1 MQLTILGC
9 NAATPRKNAQTTA
22 QLLEING
29 QMVLIDCG
37 EGTQI
42 QLRKLGIKFA
52 RIQHIFISHLHGDHF
67 YGLIGLIS
75 TFRLLGRTADL
86 HVYGPKGIKEVI
98 TLQLKLAKSW
108 TDYNL
113 FFHELEEEVATLILD
128 HEKFTVETLP
138 LDHRV
143 YTNGYLFREKEGKRK
158 INSAAVANYGVDV
171 ADMENLKQGK
181 DIQLPNGDWVENQ
194 LLTLDPAPPKSY
206 AFCSDT
212 AYKPDLAELVQGVS
226 CLYHEATFLD
236 SHQDLAVKT
245 KHSTAEEAAQ
255 IAAKAEVG
263 QLILGHFSSRYPDL
277 NAFIEQAQRHFQN
290 VHLAE
295 DGKGFVIQ

>member
-158 INSAAVANYGVDV
+158 INSAAVANYGVDI

-194 LLTLDPAPPKSY
+194 LLTFDPAPPKSY

-236 SHQDLAVKT
+236 THQDLAVKT

-255 IAAKAEVG
+255 IAAMAEVG

-277 NAFIEQAQRHFQN
+277 NAFIQQAHRHFQN

>member
-143 YTNGYLFREKEGKRK
+143 YTNGYLFREKVGKRK

-194 LLTLDPAPPKSY
+194 LLTFDPVSPKSY

-295 DGKGFVIQ
+295 DGKEFVIQ

>member
-1 MQLTILGC
+1 MELTILGC

-22 QLLEING
+22 QLLEIKG
-29 QMVLIDCG
+29 QMILIDCG

-42 QLRKLGIKFA
+42 QLRKLGVKFA

-86 HVYGPKGIKEVI
+86 HVYGPKGIKEII
-98 TLQLKLAKSW
+98 TLQLKLANSW
-108 TDYNL
+108 TDYAL
-113 FFHELEEEVATLILD
+113 YFHELEGDASTLVLD
-128 HEKFTVETLP
+128 HEKFTVQTLP

-143 YTNGYLFREKEGKRK
+143 YTNGYLFREKEGPRR
-158 INSAAVANYGVDV
+158 INKEALAHHKVSI
-171 ADMENLKQGK
+171 ADMENLKSGK
-181 DIQLPNGDWVENQ
+181 DVYTEEGELIKNDQL
-194 LLTLDPAPPKSY
+194 TFAPVAPKSY

-212 AYKPDLAELVQGVS
+212 AYKPDLASLIEGVDI
-226 CLYHEATFLD
+226 LYHESTFLD
-236 SHQDLAVKT
+236 HHQDLAQKT
-245 KHSTAEEAAQ
+245 KHSTAAEAAK
-255 IAAKAEVG
+255 IAAAAGVK

-277 NAFIEQAQRHFQN
+277 NEFIVQANAHFEP

-295 DGKGFVIQ
+295 DGKKFKWD

>member
-113 FFHELEEEVATLILD
+113 FFHELEEEVSTIILD

-143 YTNGYLFREKEGKRK
+143 YTNGYLFREKVRKRK

-181 DIQLPNGDWVENQ
+181 DIQLANGDWVENQ
-194 LLTLDPAPPKSY
+194 LLTFDPAPPKSY

-212 AYKPDLAELVQGVS
+212 AYKPDLAKLVKGVS

-236 SHQDLAVKT
+236 THQDLALKT
-245 KHSTAEEAAQ
+245 KHSTAEEAAK
-255 IAAKAEVG
+255 IAKKGEVG
-263 QLILGHFSSRYPDL
+263 KLILGHFSSRYSDL
-277 NAFIEQAQRHFQN
+277 NTFIDQAQRHFQN
-290 VHLAE
+290 VELAE
-295 DGKGFVIQ
+295 DGKVFELL

>member
-194 LLTLDPAPPKSY
+194 LLTFDPAPPKSY

-236 SHQDLAVKT
+236 THHDLAIKT

-263 QLILGHFSSRYPDL
+263 QLILGHFSSRYPNL
-277 NAFIEQAQRHFQN
+277 NAFIEQAQRHFKN

-295 DGKGFVIQ
+295 DGKIFDVI

>member
-22 QLLEING
+22 QLLDIKG
-29 QMVLIDCG
+29 QLVLIDCG
-37 EGTQI
+37 EGTQM
-42 QLRKLGIKFA
+42 QLRKLGVKFA

-75 TFRLLGRTADL
+75 TFRLLGRSADL
-86 HVYGPKGIKEVI
+86 HIYGPRGIKEVI

-108 TDYNL
+108 TDYDL
-113 FFHELEEEVATLILD
+113 YFHELTSLDSELILD

-143 YTNGYLFREKEGKRK
+143 YTNGYLFREKTGPRK
-158 INSAAVANYGVDV
+158 IDKVAVEKYVVDI

-181 DIQLPNGDWVENQ
+181 DIIQSDGSILANQ
-194 LLTLDPAPPKSY
+194 LLTLDPEPSKSY

-212 AYKPDLAELVQGVS
+212 AYLPELAKRIQGVS
-226 CLYHEATFLD
+226 SLYHEATFLD
-236 SHQDLAVKT
+236 QHQDLAVKT
-245 KHSTAEEAAQ
+245 KHSTAAEAAQ
-255 IAAKAEVG
+255 IAATAEVN
-263 QLILGHFSSRYPDL
+263 QLILGHFSSRYSDM
-277 NAFIEQAQRHFQN
+277 NAFVLQAQRYFQN

-295 DGKGFVIQ
+295 DGKIFDL

>member
-1 MQLTILGC
+1 MELTILGC

-22 QLLEING
+22 QLLEIKG
-29 QMVLIDCG
+29 QMILIDCG

-42 QLRKLGIKFA
+42 QLRKLGVKFA

-75 TFRLLGRTADL
+75 TFRLLGRSADL
-86 HVYGPKGIKEVI
+86 HIYGPKGIKDII

-108 TDYNL
+108 TDYAL
-113 FFHELEEEVATLILD
+113 YFHELDSAVSELILD

-143 YTNGYLFREKEGKRK
+143 YTNGYLFREKIGPRR
-158 INSAAVANYGVDV
+158 INKEALAVHNVSI

-181 DIQLPNGDWVENQ
+181 DVKDESGILIKNSQL
-194 LLTLDPAPPKSY
+194 TFDPSEPKSY

-212 AYKPDLAELVQGVS
+212 VYKPELASLLKGVDV
-226 CLYHEATFLD
+226 LYHEATFLD
-236 SHQDLAVKT
+236 HHQDLAQKT
-245 KHSTAEEAAQ
+245 KHSTAAEAAK
-255 IAAKAEVG
+255 IAASGGVG
-263 QLILGHFSSRYPDL
+263 ELILGHFSSRYPDL
-277 NAFIEQAQRHFQN
+277 NEFIVQAQTQFEN

-295 DGKGFVIQ
+295 DGKKFHWD

>member
-113 FFHELEEEVATLILD
+113 FFHELDEEASTLILD

-143 YTNGYLFREKEGKRK
+143 YTNGYLFREKMGKRK
-158 INSAAVANYGVDV
+158 INSAAVANYGVEV

-181 DIQLPNGDWVENQ
+181 DIQLPNGDWVENHR
-194 LLTLDPAPPKSY
+194 LTFDPAPPKSY

-212 AYKPDLAELVQGVS
+212 AYKPDLAELVKGVS

-236 SHQDLAVKT
+236 THHDLAVKT

-263 QLILGHFSSRYPDL
+263 QLILGHFSSRYPNL

-295 DGKGFVIQ
+295 DGKIFDVL

>member
-1 MQLTILGC
+1 MELTILGC

-22 QLLEING
+22 QLLEIKG
-29 QMVLIDCG
+29 QMILIDCG

-86 HVYGPKGIKEVI
+86 HIYGPKGIKDII

-108 TDYNL
+108 TDYSL
-113 FFHELEEEVATLILD
+113 YFHELEGDDSACILD

-143 YTNGYLFREKEGKRK
+143 YTNGYLFREKKGPRR
-158 INSAAVANYGVDV
+158 INKAALETHNVSI

-181 DIQLPNGDWVENQ
+181 DVLSENGTRIDNAK
-194 LLTLDPAPPKSY
+194 LTFDPKATKSY

-212 AYKPDLAELVQGVS
+212 AYKPELALLLKEVDV
-226 CLYHEATFLD
+226 LYHEATFLD
-236 SHQDLAVKT
+236 HHQDLAEKT
-245 KHSTAEEAAQ
+245 KHSTATEAAKT
-255 IAAKAEVG
+255 AAAAGVN

-277 NAFIEQAQRHFQN
+277 NEFLVQAQPYFDN

-295 DGKGFVIQ
+295 DGKKFHWH

>member
-22 QLLEING
+22 QLLDIKG
-29 QMVLIDCG
+29 QLVLIDCG
-37 EGTQI
+37 EGTQM
-42 QLRKLGIKFA
+42 QLRKLGVKFA

-75 TFRLLGRTADL
+75 TFRLLGRSADL
-86 HVYGPKGIKEVI
+86 HIYGPKGIKEII

-108 TDYNL
+108 TDYDL
-113 FFHELEEEVATLILD
+113 YFHELTSLDSELILD

-143 YTNGYLFREKEGKRK
+143 YTNGYLFREKTGPRK
-158 INSAAVANYGVDV
+158 IDKVAVEKYVVDI

-181 DIQLPNGDWVENQ
+181 DIIQLDGSILANQ
-194 LLTLDPAPPKSY
+194 LLTLDPEPSKSY

-212 AYKPDLAELVQGVS
+212 AYLPELAKRIQGVS
-226 CLYHEATFLD
+226 SLYHEATFLD
-236 SHQDLAVKT
+236 QHQDLAVKT
-245 KHSTAEEAAQ
+245 KHSTAAEAAQ
-255 IAAKAEVG
+255 IAATAEVN
-263 QLILGHFSSRYPDL
+263 QLILGHFSSRYSDM
-277 NAFIEQAQRHFQN
+277 NAFVLQAQCYFQN

-295 DGKGFVIQ
+295 DGKIFDL

>member
-158 INSAAVANYGVDV
+158 INSTAVANYGVDL

-194 LLTLDPAPPKSY
+194 LLTFDPAPPKSY

-236 SHQDLAVKT
+236 THQDLAVKT

-277 NAFIEQAQRHFQN
+277 NVFIEQAQRHFQN

-295 DGKGFVIQ
+295 DGKGFDIV